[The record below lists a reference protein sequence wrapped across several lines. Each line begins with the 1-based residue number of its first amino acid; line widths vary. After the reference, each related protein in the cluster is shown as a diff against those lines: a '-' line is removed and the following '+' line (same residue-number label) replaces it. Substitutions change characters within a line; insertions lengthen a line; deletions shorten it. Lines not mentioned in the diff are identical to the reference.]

1 MGIGRKKVKE
11 RRSFGKIIKGGQK
24 TRKYMPE
31 VKPEIQTVA
40 RIKVVGVG
48 GAGGSAVNRMKSANI
63 RGVEFVAIDD
73 DLQSLHS
80 NLAETKIHIGKGTT
94 KGLGAG
100 MNPAIGRKAA
110 EESQNELREIL
121 KGADMVFITF
131 GGGGGTGS
139 GAAPK
144 VAEIAKELGALTI
157 AVATKPFSFEG
168 APRKKIAEEALKE
181 LAGRVDTLI
190 TIPNDRIWQIIDK
203 KTPLL
208 EAFGVVDEV
217 LRQGVQGISELITL
231 PGIINVDFADVKTI
245 MENSGSAL
253 MGMGEAS
260 GDNRAIEA
268 AKAAIAS
275 PLLELSI
282 EGAKGIL
289 FTIAGGPDLT
299 MYEVSEAAK
308 TITESVDSDAR
319 IIFGAVVNENMKDMI
334 RITVVATGFEPA
346 GARSNLVRVGT
357 DRPKS
362 IPNYFSAPIIKQSS
376 DASEFDAKKLEQD
389 TLDPKPD
396 NPNKIKPEDV
406 MVTSEETSAGD
417 DEDLEIPAFIR
428 RKMM

>member
-1 MGIGRKKVKE
+1 M
-11 RRSFGKIIKGGQK
+11 
-24 TRKYMPE
+24 
-31 VKPEIQTVA
+31 
-40 RIKVVGVG
+40 
-48 GAGGSAVNRMKSANI
+48 
-63 RGVEFVAIDD
+63 
-73 DLQSLHS
+73 
-80 NLAETKIHIGKGTT
+80 
-94 KGLGAG
+94 
-100 MNPAIGRKAA
+100 
-110 EESQNELREIL
+110 
-121 KGADMVFITF
+121 
-131 GGGGGTGS
+131 
-139 GAAPK
+139 
-144 VAEIAKELGALTI
+144 
-157 AVATKPFSFEG
+157 
-168 APRKKIAEEALKE
+168 
-181 LAGRVDTLI
+181 DTLI

-308 TITESVDSDAR
+308 TITESVDNDAR

-346 GARSNLVRVGT
+346 GTRSNLVRVGT
-357 DRPKS
+357 DRPKA

-376 DASEFDAKKLEQD
+376 DTPEFDAKKLEHD
-389 TLDPKPD
+389 TLDPKIE
-396 NPNKIKPEDV
+396 NPNKINPSDV
-406 MVTSEETSAGD
+406 IVSTEETSAGD